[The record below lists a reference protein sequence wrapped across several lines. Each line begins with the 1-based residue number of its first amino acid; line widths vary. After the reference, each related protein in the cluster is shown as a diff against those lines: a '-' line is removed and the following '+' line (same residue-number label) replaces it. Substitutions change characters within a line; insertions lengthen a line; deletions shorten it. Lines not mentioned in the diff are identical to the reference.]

1 MSIERGKDLLA
12 GIFAN
17 YGIDINTWAT
27 YSPEKQQQMK
37 SEYTSKQLNDQPP
50 YEAQYGPDT
59 GKDEEGII
67 SRNLSGAWD
76 SVKDTVGGAVDDV
89 RGFVTDFGE
98 ERSAEQER
106 LDAQKKVLAERSQKK
121 KVDALATEQEGKNIQ
136 SGMEGALN
144 VPDMAKLA
152 SDKAKSARINDS
164 RKRLLDRLV
173 SHPLTYDP
181 VLPENLDAKLDSA
194 LDAPVTSDLAQEG
207 LERPSFMSQRKWDA
221 IPVSQRRKVLENIRK
236 TEEKAAIKGEV
247 GREASHILSAA
258 SPISWVNPDE
268 NKYTIGGGVDTK
280 VRGLMGLDNP
290 KDLKEEEERTKP
302 PGFKTEGLIEET
314 LKKEKKAIAEST
326 VKPTLDAKKKAT
338 NVTGDFIKFA
348 QGGYPVY
355 KKGSKWGNSFSDR
368 HAKAVADGEKVF
380 SWKGHDGKTRKY
392 TNEKAADTIKDAPKV
407 KEGENAGYDPLS
419 GFGPAQISTYK
430 AAKTQKE
437 KEKVL
442 VDLKPEQRA
451 AVKEQIDNYWVDPRT
466 GYALNLS
473 KVGRR
478 ANAMQLANLMPAA
491 DRAAF
496 LYSRE
501 IIDKSDFDAM
511 MKPTDAEALTR
522 KLKLIELE
530 TANLELVGAKI
541 KNADPRRAEKLKM
554 YLNAGSNNNYELQ
567 SYLGGELGLSKE
579 IMDNSAKRQRAYEL
593 AKLSSKSSKGNL
605 KKRFAEDFGVEYS
618 TYVDDKQLWIR
629 NATSMIQEKGQFT
642 EFMTL
647 NGTKTVD
654 RGAQFRSYSLYEQEA
669 MKLRT
674 PEEQL
679 RTYKRSPYYERM
691 IKNSKYQG
699 SDGNFDPTLLTND
712 KENYERYLLDNL
724 VYLGMDDAY
733 SNQNMQIMKY
743 IAKNSFNQQK
753 EDAELAKNITA
764 SATSSSK

>member
-1 MSIERGKDLLA
+1 M
-12 GIFAN
+12 
-17 YGIDINTWAT
+17 
-27 YSPEKQQQMK
+27 
-37 SEYTSKQLNDQPP
+37 
-50 YEAQYGPDT
+50 
-59 GKDEEGII
+59 
-67 SRNLSGAWD
+67 
-76 SVKDTVGGAVDDV
+76 
-89 RGFVTDFGE
+89 
-98 ERSAEQER
+98 
-106 LDAQKKVLAERSQKK
+106 
-121 KVDALATEQEGKNIQ
+121 
-136 SGMEGALN
+136 
-144 VPDMAKLA
+144 
-152 SDKAKSARINDS
+152 
-164 RKRLLDRLV
+164 
-173 SHPLTYDP
+173 
-181 VLPENLDAKLDSA
+181 
-194 LDAPVTSDLAQEG
+194 
-207 LERPSFMSQRKWDA
+207 
-221 IPVSQRRKVLENIRK
+221 
-236 TEEKAAIKGEV
+236 
-247 GREASHILSAA
+247 
-258 SPISWVNPDE
+258 
-268 NKYTIGGGVDTK
+268 
-280 VRGLMGLDNP
+280 
-290 KDLKEEEERTKP
+290 
-302 PGFKTEGLIEET
+302 
-314 LKKEKKAIAEST
+314 KKEKDAIAESK
-326 VKPTLDAKKKAT
+326 VKPALDAKKKAT
-338 NVTGDFIKFA
+338 NVTGDFLNFA

-368 HAKAVADGEKVF
+368 HAKAVADGEEIF

-392 TNEKAADTIKDAPKV
+392 TNEKAAKTIKAAPTTDS
-407 KEGENAGYDPLS
+407 AYLDD
-419 GFGPAQISTYK
+419 FGPDRVSSYK
-430 AAKTQKE
+430 AAKTSKE

-442 VDLKPEQRA
+442 VNLAPEQRA
-451 AVKEQIDNYWVDPRT
+451 AVKEQLDNYWVDPRT

-478 ANAMQLANLMPAA
+478 ANAMQLANLMSAA

-530 TANLELVGAKI
+530 TANLKLVGAKI

-554 YLNAGSNNNYELQ
+554 YLNA
-567 SYLGGELGLSKE
+567 
-579 IMDNSAKRQRAYEL
+579 YEL
-593 AKLSSKSSKGNL
+593 AKLGSKTNKGGL

-642 EFMTL
+642 EFQTI

-743 IAKNSFNQQK
+743 IEKNSFNQQK

-764 SATSSSK
+764 SATVGKGPNRVSSL

>member
-1 MSIERGKDLLA
+1 MDVKQGKDLLA

-27 YSPEKQQQMK
+27 YSPEKQQQMA
-37 SEYTSKQLNDQPP
+37 SEYKSGKASKQLDDQPP
-50 YEAQYGPDT
+50 YETQYGPDT
-59 GKDEEGII
+59 GEDEEGII
-67 SRNLSGAWD
+67 SRNLSGA
-76 SVKDTVGGAVDDV
+76 VDGIRD
-89 RGFVTDFGE
+89 FVTDFGK

-121 KVDALATEQEGKNIQ
+121 RVDALAMEQEGKSIQ

-144 VPDMAKLA
+144 VPDMAKIA
-152 SDKAKSARINDS
+152 SDKDKSARINDS
-164 RKRLLDRLV
+164 RKGLLDRLAGQP
-173 SHPLTYDP
+173 HTYDP

-207 LERPSFMSQRKWDA
+207 LKRPSFMSKKQWDR
-221 IPVSQRRKVLENIRK
+221 IPVNQRRKVLGNIKR
-236 TEEKAAIKGEV
+236 TEEKAAIKEGVVSDIRETV
-247 GREASHILSAA
+247 GL
-258 SPISWVNPDE
+258 
-268 NKYTIGGGVDTK
+268 K
-280 VRGLMGLDNP
+280 NP
-290 KDLKEEEERTKP
+290 KKDEEVRTKP
-302 PGFKTEGLIEET
+302 PGFKAEGLVEET
-314 LKKEKKAIAEST
+314 LKKEKDAIAESK
-326 VKPTLDAKKKAT
+326 VKPALDAKKKAT
-338 NVTGDFIKFA
+338 NVTGDFLNFA

-368 HAKAVADGEKVF
+368 HAKAVADGEEIF

-392 TNEKAADTIKDAPKV
+392 TNEKAAKTIKAAPTTDS
-407 KEGENAGYDPLS
+407 AYLDD
-419 GFGPAQISTYK
+419 FGPDRVSSYK
-430 AAKTQKE
+430 AAKTSKE

-442 VDLKPEQRA
+442 VNLAPEQRA
-451 AVKEQIDNYWVDPRT
+451 AVKEQLDNYWVDPRT

-530 TANLELVGAKI
+530 TANLKLVGAKI

-567 SYLGGELGLSKE
+567 SYLGGELGLSEE

-593 AKLSSKSSKGNL
+593 AKLGSKTNKGGL

-642 EFMTL
+642 EFQTI

-743 IAKNSFNQQK
+743 IEKNSFNQQK

-764 SATSSSK
+764 SATVGKGPNRVSSL

>member
-1 MSIERGKDLLA
+1 MKPEEIEETELEEEWNIMTPQEQDQMLSAAPEEGEGFFDNLGGL
-12 GIFAN
+12 FAN
-17 YGIDINTWAT
+17 YGIDINTWNS
-27 YSPEKQQQMK
+27 YSPEKRQQMK

-50 YEAQYGPDT
+50 YEAQFGPNT
-59 GKDEEGII
+59 GEDEEGII

-76 SVKDTVGGAVDDV
+76 SVKNTVGGAVDDV

-121 KVDALATEQEGKNIQ
+121 KVDAIAMEQEGKNIQ

-164 RKRLLDRLV
+164 RKGLLDRLG
-173 SHPLTYDP
+173 SQPHTYVKNDP
-181 VLPENLDAKLDSA
+181 DNFTQLAEDLGSQPHTYVKNDPDNFTQLAEDLGSQPHTYVK
-194 LDAPVTSDLAQEG
+194 SD
-207 LERPSFMSQRKWDA
+207 
-221 IPVSQRRKVLENIRK
+221 
-236 TEEKAAIKGEV
+236 
-247 GREASHILSAA
+247 
-258 SPISWVNPDE
+258 
-268 NKYTIGGGVDTK
+268 
-280 VRGLMGLDNP
+280 P
-290 KDLKEEEERTKP
+290 KKDEEERTKP
-302 PGFKTEGLIEET
+302 PGVKTEGLIEGT
-314 LKKEKKAIAEST
+314 LKKEKKAIAESK

-368 HAKAVADGEKVF
+368 HTKAVADGEEVF
-380 SWKGHDGKTRKY
+380 SWKGHDGKIRKY
-392 TNEKAADTIKDAPKV
+392 TNEKAADTIKDAPKA

-530 TANLELVGAKI
+530 TANLKLVGAKI

-593 AKLSSKSSKGNL
+593 GKLISKSSKGGL
-605 KKRFAEDFGVEYS
+605 KKRFAEDFGFEYS
-618 TYVDDKQLWIR
+618 AYVDDKQLWIR

-679 RTYKRSPYYERM
+679 RTYKRSPYYER
-691 IKNSKYQG
+691 IITNSKYQG

-764 SATSSSK
+764 SATVGKGPNRVSSL